1 MLNFNFD
8 PFQKYKF
15 DRKET
20 YPIGD
25 VLICHTDKRNVNCV
39 VWVVRIPVSSSH
51 SSLEALVFECFGEE
65 NVKDLYRKFLE
76 VSKRSKLERHRR
88 RRSDGGGSF
97 SGGSLIEDIRV
108 RDTPAQQ
115 QQRRGQNGLWNLVR
129 HTDRNGI
136 THIEVESQRRK
147 NGDKDKPPISV
158 KKPSEKSKFA
168 KELESILSKELENR
182 RIGSA
187 SPGSTA
193 KIWGPRS
200 TGEPQSLRQRAP
212 ALLLRKLDEFEEMA
226 HRVWGNGSADT
237 AEGDSDNR
245 KVWQRPEPSK
255 GASRTPPP
263 SSRRHHEVD
272 NRRRERLE
280 RLRVELMHQKSEAA
294 AGSQKELQPNNL
306 HSVSDLNGLGV
317 ASHSQPT
324 LPTPTTTTTTTTTVT
339 SLSTNAPPL
348 GSSVLSASTGS
359 VLATQAKKEGEKQIL
374 IPTKTGKEP
383 VRKLYPKES
392 PPDQIRTR
400 FVPVAIPIQVSTKS
414 IRDLYLWYNQ

>member
-1 MLNFNFD
+1 M
-8 PFQKYKF
+8 
-15 DRKET
+15 
-20 YPIGD
+20 
-25 VLICHTDKRNVNCV
+25 
-39 VWVVRIPVSSSH
+39 
-51 SSLEALVFECFGEE
+51 
-65 NVKDLYRKFLE
+65 KDLYRKFLE

-97 SGGSLIEDIRV
+97 SGGSLIEDLQYSKSQIGV
-108 RDTPAQQ
+108 RDASQQ
-115 QQRRGQNGLWNLVR
+115 QQVPNGAHHARRGNGHSALWNLVR

-136 THIEVESQRRK
+136 THIEVESQRRQNSEK
-147 NGDKDKPPISV
+147 EKPPISV

-182 RIGSA
+182 REGRGIGSA

-226 HRVWGNGSADT
+226 HRVWGGSSGD
-237 AEGDSDNR
+237 AEGENDNR

-263 SSRRHHEVD
+263 SSRRHHDVD

-280 RLRVELMHQKSEAA
+280 RLRMELMQQKSED
-294 AGSQKELQPNNL
+294 GSPKEAQPKSLTNNL
-306 HSVSDLNGLGV
+306 HSATDFNNGQT
-317 ASHSQPT
+317 SS
-324 LPTPTTTTTTTTTVT
+324 PTTTTAVPSVAVPPPPSST
-339 SLSTNAPPL
+339 LSTSNGSILTTPP
-348 GSSVLSASTGS
+348 
-359 VLATQAKKEGEKQIL
+359 KREGEKQIL

-400 FVPVAIPIQVSTKS
+400 FVPVAIPIQVTGF
-414 IRDLYLWYNQ
+414 